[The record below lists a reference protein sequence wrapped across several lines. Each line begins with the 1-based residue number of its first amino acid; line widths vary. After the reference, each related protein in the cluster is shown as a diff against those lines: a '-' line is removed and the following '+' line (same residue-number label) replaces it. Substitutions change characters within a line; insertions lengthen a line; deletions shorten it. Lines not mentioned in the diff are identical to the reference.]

1 MKIYLIKLF
10 LKIHFKKFVFLKKQK
25 IFFSTFDKKNI
36 LKNKIFIE
44 TEVQKQKATMPNG
57 HLVSVFNFE
66 PK

>member
-36 LKNKIFIE
+36 LKNKFFYWNIGTE
-44 TEVQKQKATMPNG
+44 TKSNNAKR
-57 HLVSVFNFE
+57 SFSFCI
-66 PK
+66 